1 MAFSAG
7 DLTHEVL
14 ARSHHYHHT
23 YHSSHGSSSGTIQWW
38 GWLILLVGAG
48 ALIWGLVKKFT
59 G

>member
-1 MAFSAG
+1 MALSAG

-23 YHSSHGSSSGTIQWW
+23 YYSSGSGSGPVQWW
-38 GWLILLVGAG
+38 EWLILLVGAG
-48 ALIWGLVKKFT
+48 ALIWGLIKKFA